1 MTIRKL
7 AIAATGFALAIAA
20 AAPAFAYGLGPLT
33 W

>member
-1 MTIRKL
+1 MTIRKI

-20 AAPAFAYGLGPLT
+20 AAPAFAYGGVLT